1 MNVRAKEGLGAIAAA
16 AVLGASIFAVG
27 ALHPPVQPVVQGDTL
42 GPFNGEPAEHYAA
55 RAAASLE
62 ALGEDGLDHLAL
74 VSFATPLSCDRAA
87 AAYEAA
93 PRVNAIVPQGLPHKD
108 TPEPVSGSSRAEVCE
123 RELQRAALRAHTAP
137 ADARVVGA
145 IITADTAT
153 LAGIAAGPDIA
164 AVEALPADAVWGAIA
179 VSTPRT

>member
-1 MNVRAKEGLGAIAAA
+1 MIAAA
-16 AVLGASIFAVG
+16 ALLSAGVFAVG
-27 ALHPPVQPVVQGDTL
+27 ALHPPVPPVVQGDTL

-62 ALGEDGLDHLAL
+62 ALNDGLDHLAL
-74 VSFATPLSCDRAA
+74 VSFTTPLSCDRAA

-108 TPEPVSGSSRAEVCE
+108 TPEPTSGTSRTKVCE
-123 RELQRAALRAHTAP
+123 RELQRAVLRAHAEP

-145 IITADTAT
+145 IITADAAT
-153 LAGIAAGPDIA
+153 LAHIAALPEIA

-179 VSTPRT
+179 VSTPSA

>member
-1 MNVRAKEGLGAIAAA
+1 MRAKEGFGAIAAA

-27 ALHPPVQPVVQGDTL
+27 ALHPPVPPVVQGDTL
-42 GPFNGEPAEHYAA
+42 GPFNNEPAEHYAA

-74 VSFATPLSCDRAA
+74 VSFTTPLSCDLAA

-137 ADARVVGA
+137 VVGA

-153 LAGIAAGPDIA
+153 LASIAAGPDIA
-164 AVEALPADAVWGAIA
+164 AVEVLPADAVWGAIA

>member
-1 MNVRAKEGLGAIAAA
+1 MRTKEGLGAIAAA

-27 ALHPPVQPVVQGDTL
+27 ALHPPVPPVVQGDTL

-62 ALGEDGLDHLAL
+62 ALGEDGLNHLAL
-74 VSFATPLSCDRAA
+74 VSFTTPLSCDLAA

-108 TPEPVSGSSRAEVCE
+108 TPEPVFGSSRAEVCE
-123 RELQRAALRAHTAP
+123 RELQRAALRAHAEPT
-137 ADARVVGA
+137 DARVVGA
-145 IITADTAT
+145 IITADSAT
-153 LAGIAAGPDIA
+153 LAHIAAGPDIA